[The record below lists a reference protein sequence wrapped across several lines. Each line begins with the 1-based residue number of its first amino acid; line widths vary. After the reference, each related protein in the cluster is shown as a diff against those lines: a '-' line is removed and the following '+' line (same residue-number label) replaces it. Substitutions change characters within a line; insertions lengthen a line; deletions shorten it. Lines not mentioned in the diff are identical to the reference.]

1 MSEDSTQNMDDVNVN
16 DSEFNNP
23 MDEAID
29 TLLDNAVDSGALRPA
44 YDEEDEASTQEVE
57 EITEELE
64 DEIDVVDE
72 DAEDVG
78 DEEVGEVSDEEEVED
93 DVDLP
98 EGEVEEEE
106 GELDMEYMVP
116 IKVDG
121 EESEVSMEELI
132 KGYQTSQ
139 HQTKK
144 GQELAEQA
152 KELEQVKNDNNI
164 FLEIN
169 QNLLQAQDQ
178 RDLSL
183 LKQRKDVMDKMAKDG
198 FVEGV
203 DDDLSTLQYKFNDLK
218 DEYFKRKADRD
229 ATTDQMLEAA
239 QTQYQENM
247 QGAVES
253 FQTEI
258 TNHVPDWSQEIAQ
271 ENYQFAIDSGL
282 PEELVATV
290 TDPAIAAFIDEFRR
304 LKTSASKGAVKRKKA
319 PVKKIPTKKAV
330 PQDMKKKGK
339 TSEARKRLSKGKG
352 SDKDLKT
359 LNDNIYDDI
368 FGDSKLF

>member
-23 MDEAID
+23 MDDAID

-44 YDEEDEASTQEVE
+44 YDEEDDASTQEVE

-72 DAEDVG
+72 DAEEVG
-78 DEEVGEVSDEEEVED
+78 DEEVDTPEDEVEVED
-93 DVDLP
+93 DESLP
-98 EGEVEEEE
+98 EVEAEEE

-116 IKVDG
+116 VKVDG

-152 KELEQVKNDNNI
+152 KQLEAQATEGNVFMDINSQLLEQ
-164 FLEIN
+164 
-169 QNLLQAQDQ
+169 QDQ
-178 RDLSL
+178 KDLAV

-203 DDDLSTLQYKFNDLK
+203 DEDLSTLQYNFSNLK
-218 DEYFKRKADRD
+218 DEYQKRKAGRD
-229 ATTDQMLEAA
+229 EMTSKMEEAA
-239 QTQYQENM
+239 GVQYQEAM
-247 QGAVES
+247 TARVQD
-253 FQTEI
+253 FQKEI
-258 TNHVPDWSQEIAQ
+258 VNHVPDWSQDIAE
-271 ENYQFAIDSGL
+271 ENYKFAIDFGL
-282 PEELVATV
+282 PEELVATI
-290 TDPAIAAFIDEFRR
+290 TDPSIAKFIDEFRR
-304 LKTSASKGAVKRKKA
+304 LKSSASKGAVKRKKA
-319 PVKKIPTKKAV
+319 PVKKIPTKKNV